1 MRKLIANTLIVP
13 SAARLLAIF
22 VAILLL
28 ASCAST
34 PDSTPAPVM
43 IEKDS
48 AGKAID
54 TSVIPNAKP
63 KPEPITKAGNK
74 SPYEVF
80 GKTYKVM
87 PTNKH
92 YSATGIASW
101 YGTKF
106 HGRLTSNGEV
116 YNMYGMTAAH
126 KTLPIPSYVKVT
138 NIENGR
144 SIVVRVNDRGPFHG
158 GRIID
163 LSYVAAM
170 KLGYAD
176 KGTAKVLVEAID
188 TDPKA
193 PEPPLVTATPSMVA
207 EAELPQSAPDTASYE
222 GQYLQV
228 GAFSDA
234 SLADQLRSKIGSLV
248 SHPMTVRNQN
258 NLFKLWIGP
267 IASHLEL
274 QSIQEM
280 LKTTANLS
288 AFAVN
293 P

>member
-13 SAARLLAIF
+13 SAARLLAAF

-87 PTNKH
+87 PTNKN

-106 HGRLTSNGEV
+106 HGRLTSNGEI

-138 NIENGR
+138 NVENGR

-158 GRIID
+158 DRIID

-170 KLGYAD
+170 KLGYVD

-193 PEPPLVTATPSMVA
+193 PEPPLVTATPSIVA
-207 EAELPQSAPDTASYE
+207 AGLPQSAPVTASYE

-234 SLADQLRSKIGSLV
+234 SLADQLRGKIGSLV
-248 SHPMTVRNQN
+248 SYPMTVRNQN

-267 IASHLEL
+267 IANHLEL
-274 QSIQEM
+274 HSIQEM

-288 AFAVN
+288 AFAVS